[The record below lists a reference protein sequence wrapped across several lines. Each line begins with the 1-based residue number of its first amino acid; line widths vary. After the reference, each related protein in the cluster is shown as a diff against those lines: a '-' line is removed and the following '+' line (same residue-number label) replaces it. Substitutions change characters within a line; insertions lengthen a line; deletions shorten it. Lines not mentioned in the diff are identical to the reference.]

1 MSPIVDRVE
10 SRKPGVELWVD
21 DHQEYE
27 PGVVHGHLPHARVP
41 MDPHRGDFLVV
52 GDDDS
57 SPVLAEVLD

>member
-1 MSPIVDRVE
+1 MSSIMDNVA
-10 SRKPGVELWVD
+10 SREPTVELWVD